1 MTQPIDKNKET
12 TDNIYSPKV
21 KDKEYT
27 TLKFTVEITY
37 NLPSDFNVNIDKME
51 LTQLDLG
58 LGLDS
63 NFQLKITKAYLRSDE
78 KQRMLF
84 VTFETEGIIPE
95 SPEVIQGKIDSLEK
109 RLLEKFR
116 EIGEYFV
123 LLLQLKY
130 SLPPL
135 ILTDVKIS
143 SIQIDDNMHKYIIVK
158 DEVKVFESV
167 SLTIEPQLKPN
178 DLRDLVKNLPNLA
191 KLDEKSKELLNLLKR
206 IVKWYYYALDESDEI
221 DKFIDYLM
229 IFEIWKLYKAHK
241 NNDEKCIPT
250 EKHNIPH
257 KKCLSKGIYCLCE
270 DKFYKWKIE
279 FDDFYEV
286 RNKVIHEGLR
296 EVALKYLSVASECA
310 NKIIEELRK
319 EIQGFLR

>member
-1 MTQPIDKNKET
+1 MTQPIDKNKVI

-21 KDKEYT
+21 KDHT
-27 TLKFTVEITY
+27 TLKFTVEIAY
-37 NLPSDFNVNIDKME
+37 NLPSNFNVNIDKME

-58 LGLDS
+58 LDLDS
-63 NFQLKITKAYLRSDE
+63 NFQLKMTNAYLRSDE

-84 VTFETEGIIPE
+84 VTFETEGLLPE
-95 SPEVIQGKIDSLEK
+95 SPEVVQGKIDSFEK

-116 EIGEYFV
+116 EIGEHFA
-123 LLLQLKY
+123 LLFQLKY

-135 ILTDVKIS
+135 LLTDVKIS
-143 SIQIDDNMHKYIIVK
+143 SIQIGDDMHKYITVK
-158 DEVKVFESV
+158 DEAKVFESV
-167 SLTIEPQLKPN
+167 SLTIQLQLKLN
-178 DLRDLVKNLPNLA
+178 DLRDLVKNLLNLV
-191 KLDEKSKELLNLLKR
+191 KLDEKSKEPLKLLER
-206 IVKWYYYALDESDEI
+206 IVKWYYRALDDSDEI

-229 IFEIWKLYKAHK
+229 IFEIWKLYKAYK

-279 FDDFYEV
+279 FDDFYEG

-296 EVALKYLSVASECA
+296 EEALKYLGLASECA